1 MCTLPQHKKHS
12 LNEQTKG
19 HLNGARAGPPPHH
32 LFSSTI
38 TVPHGHPRT
47 HNLGAPGCGSGQLN
61 RFSVSACCT
70 PGAIQGA
77 GDGRGAERA
86 IESARSQLSGR
97 RMPSGHS
104 CPRPTS
110 GRLVPQLAGSG
121 PPAPCS
127 SHHMCFPVR
136 ISLLERQSLFLNSL
150 PRRPGGGW

>member
-1 MCTLPQHKKHS
+1 MYLTTTQKTFTERA
-12 LNEQTKG
+12 NE
-19 HLNGARAGPPPHH
+19 RAPERSTRRASPPSSVLLHH
-32 LFSSTI
+32 HCS
-38 TVPHGHPRT
+38 PRT
-47 HNLGAPGCGSGQLN
+47 PLHSQSRRSWVWVGSAQQMLGEHLLHPGSHTGC
-61 RFSVSACCT
+61 R
-70 PGAIQGA
+70 
-77 GDGRGAERA
+77 GRGAERA
-86 IESARSQLSGR
+86 IESARSQLSGW